1 MFNFKKDFNVKNLQV
16 GQTVCVFEVYS
27 SYLMN
32 TVREMTVTSIGRK
45 YIGVGRDM
53 RFLIDTGREKKLNL
67 EIFIGTKDE
76 FQQYFSLLRETK
88 QQADRLKEIID
99 GADNGQLLEIKDI
112 LSNLLNTYHGTE

>member
-1 MFNFKKDFNVKNLQV
+1 MFNFKKDFIVKNLQV

-53 RFLIDTGREKKLNL
+53 RFLIETGREKELNL
-67 EIFIGTKDE
+67 GIFIGTKAE
-76 FQQYFSLLRETK
+76 FQQYFSLLCETK
-88 QQADRLKEIID
+88 KKADRLKEII
-99 GADNGQLLEIKDI
+99 GRAEEKHLQEINDT
-112 LSNLLNTYHGTE
+112 LSNLLESYHETE

>member
-53 RFLIDTGREKKLNL
+53 RFLIDTGREKELNL

-99 GADNGQLLEIKDI
+99 GADSRQLLEIKDI
-112 LSNLLNTYHGTE
+112 LSNLLNTYYGTE

>member
-1 MFNFKKDFNVKNLQV
+1 MFNFKKDFIVKNLQV

-53 RFLIDTGREKKLNL
+53 RFLIKTGREKELNL
-67 EIFIGTKDE
+67 GIFIGTKTE
-76 FQQYFSLLRETK
+76 FQQYFSLLCETK
-88 QQADRLKEIID
+88 KKADRLKEII
-99 GADNGQLLEIKDI
+99 GQAEEKQLQEINDT
-112 LSNLLNTYHGTE
+112 LSNLLESYHETE

>member
-53 RFLIDTGREKKLNL
+53 RFLIDTGREKELNL

-99 GADNGQLLEIKDI
+99 GADSSQLLEIKDI
-112 LSNLLNTYHGTE
+112 LSNLLNTYYGTE

>member
-1 MFNFKKDFNVKNLQV
+1 MFNFKKDFIVKNLQV

-53 RFLIDTGREKKLNL
+53 RFLIETGREKELNL
-67 EIFIGTKDE
+67 GIFIGTKTE
-76 FQQYFSLLRETK
+76 FQQYFSLLCETK
-88 QQADRLKEIID
+88 KKADRLKEII
-99 GADNGQLLEIKDI
+99 GLAEEKQLQEINDT
-112 LSNLLNTYHGTE
+112 LSNLLESYHETE